1 MPGHPKTIADE
12 LLAAIT
18 AARKRIQMLLRVQ
31 VGLTVLSW
39 TALIAAFSI
48 KFFGGRPDLVIP
60 LALVGAM
67 CGLGSWIAGRIAK
80 PIYAKAE
87 EIRKTSGRILAA
99 IEEHSKNSEPLKI
112 PLTIGFANLSG
123 ADLEA
128 IASEDAQALSPLF
141 ARSSVVANHQIP
153 SAEILFVYAHL
164 NEDGTIKGPTTSGI
178 RQIVQLTNAAIV
190 ILASPNSPG
199 SIQNAA
205 ALSGPKTAN
214 IVFTLDRNGSGFGR
228 FFGELFEKMGG
239 GKDMLS
245 AWGELAPQNPKAN
258 HPYAPQTLLVA
269 EGGKIAF
276 PR

>member
-1 MPGHPKTIADE
+1 
-12 LLAAIT
+12 
-18 AARKRIQMLLRVQ
+18 MLLRVQ
-31 VGLTVLSW
+31 VGLTVLCW
-39 TALIAAFSI
+39 TAVITAFSI

-60 LALVGAM
+60 LALVGAV
-67 CGLGSWIAGRIAK
+67 CGLGSWITGRMAK
-80 PIYAKAE
+80 PSYAKAE
-87 EIRKTSGRILAA
+87 EIRKASGRALSA
-99 IEEHSKNSEPLKI
+99 IEEHSKNSAPLKV

-123 ADLEA
+123 PDLAA
-128 IASEDAQALSPLF
+128 IASEDAKALSPLF

-190 ILASPNSPG
+190 VLASPNSPG

-205 ALSGPKTAN
+205 ALPGPTTAN
-214 IVFTLDRNGSGFGR
+214 VVFTLDRNGSGFGR
-228 FFGELFEKMGG
+228 FFRELFEKMGG

-245 AWGELAPQNPKAN
+245 AWVELAPQHPNAN
-258 HPYAPQTLLVA
+258 FPYSPQTILVA